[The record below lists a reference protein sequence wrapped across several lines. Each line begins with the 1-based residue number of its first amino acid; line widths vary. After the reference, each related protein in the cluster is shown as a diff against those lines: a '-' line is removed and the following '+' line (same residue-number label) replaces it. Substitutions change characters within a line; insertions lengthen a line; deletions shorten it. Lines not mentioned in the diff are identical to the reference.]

1 LRLSA
6 LGEHWS
12 RFPGLGLWFLN
23 DVSVVHAD
31 EKASSSISS
40 ITHPLSI
47 CSYQTIINGRTGLFV
62 GMNHGHIVQKPKT

>member
-31 EKASSSISS
+31 EKASSSINNCLIGANRERMSD
-40 ITHPLSI
+40 T
-47 CSYQTIINGRTGLFV
+47 TNGRTGLFV